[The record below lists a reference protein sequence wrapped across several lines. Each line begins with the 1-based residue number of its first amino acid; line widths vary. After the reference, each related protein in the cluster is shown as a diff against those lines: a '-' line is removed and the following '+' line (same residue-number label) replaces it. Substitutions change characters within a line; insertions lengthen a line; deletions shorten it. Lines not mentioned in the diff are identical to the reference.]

1 MVYKKYSQIH
11 KAAALHYCSFP
22 LKEKLLCVIMLFVK
36 GRDTVKR
43 SSLKSIIEAVKEELS
58 CGKNRTDTDELRFEA
73 FFRGAA
79 MRYISAN
86 KLATDIDA
94 LSSTFPEVFSKL
106 SKDSPVISA
115 AENVCNILSDIPDS
129 AWENNVQLI
138 GQLYQYFNSDAK
150 EAALSGLKRSVK
162 VGAENISAAT
172 QIFTPDWIVRYMTE
186 NTLGNA
192 FAGCC
197 SFDTSQLTYH
207 IAHEYTH
214 SPCAPEDISFLD
226 PCMGSGN
233 ILTAA
238 LDLFM
243 DLYTSMGYDRLE
255 AVKLCLSRNIFGLDI
270 DSRMRRMSHFALIM
284 RAAHYAPEI
293 LNCGITLNLYDTE
306 DLGGDNDFSRQFAGS
321 ALFGS
326 LLRPTVPPMSEN
338 SRAAKV
344 YELLTRKYSV
354 VVTNPPY
361 LSCGNMSSQL
371 LRFIKENYPDSR
383 ADLFSAFIQRCTELA
398 EPDGFLGFL
407 TPYVWMF
414 IQSYEKLRRMMFTER
429 TIESLVQFEYSAF
442 EEATVPVCAFTML
455 NRKTSSKGVYFRLT
469 EFRGGLEVQ
478 REKLLEAIASPDCS
492 YVFRADADDF
502 SKLPNAPAA
511 YWLSDNVRKLFSAY
525 PPLGSIA
532 APRKGNSTSD
542 NDRFLRL
549 WFEVDR
555 NKLNLD
561 STCIDRE
568 DTLQRRWFPY
578 NKGGG
583 YRKWYGFN
591 DYVIDWFDDGAEIR
605 AIPTAV
611 VANYRYFTKAG
622 LTWST
627 LTSGKFSIR
636 QFGNGYIF
644 DNGGCCIFDLGDKK
658 HFICALLNSKVFAY
672 IFGQLNP
679 TLNFQSGEVAK
690 FPVIYKR
697 SAEADR
703 LAAECTE
710 ISKAEYDSFET
721 SRDFKKHPLI

>member
-1 MVYKKYSQIH
+1 M
-11 KAAALHYCSFP
+11 
-22 LKEKLLCVIMLFVK
+22 
-36 GRDTVKR
+36 KR
-43 SSLKSIIEAVKEELS
+43 SSLKNITEAAKIVLNSTLS
-58 CGKNRTDTDELRFEA
+58 DDTLRFEA

-79 MRYISAN
+79 LRYIAAN
-86 KLATDIDA
+86 KLQTDKTA
-94 LSSTFPEVFSKL
+94 LSEAFPDIFPRLTAENA
-106 SKDSPVISA
+106 VISA
-115 AENVCNILSDIPDS
+115 SERVYQVLGDIPDATWKS
-129 AWENNVQLI
+129 NVQLI
-138 GQLYQYFNSDAK
+138 GRLYQYFNSDAK
-150 EAALSGLKRSVK
+150 EAALSGLKRNVK

-172 QIFTPDWIVRYMTE
+172 QIFTPHWIVRYMTE
-186 NTLGNA
+186 NTLGQA
-192 FAGCC
+192 FSSACG
-197 SFDTSQLTYH
+197 FDTSKLPYH
-207 IAHEYTH
+207 IRRDTEML
-214 SPCAPEDISFLD
+214 PCAPEDITFLD

-233 ILTAA
+233 ILAAA

-243 DLYTSMGYDRLE
+243 ELYISRGYDRLE
-255 AVKLCLSRNIFGLDI
+255 AAKLALTRNIFGLDI

-284 RAAHYAPEI
+284 KAADYAPEI
-293 LNCGITLNLYDTE
+293 LSCNIELNLCDTE
-306 DLGGDNDFSRQFAGS
+306 NLAGEDNFSRQFEGS
-321 ALFGS
+321 ELFGS
-326 LLRPTVPPMSEN
+326 LLRPTIPPEKQN
-338 SRAAKV
+338 TKAAKV
-344 YELLTRKYSV
+344 YELLTRKYDA

-371 LRFIKENYPDSR
+371 LGFIKANYPDSR

-398 EPDGFLGFL
+398 KPEGYLGFL
-407 TPYVWMF
+407 TPFVWLF

-429 TIESLVQFEYSAF
+429 TLESLVQFEYSAF
-442 EEATVPVCAFTML
+442 EEATVPVCAFTMR
-455 NRKTSSKGVYFRLT
+455 NCKIKCKGVYFRLT
-469 EFRGGLEVQ
+469 DFRGGLEVQ
-478 REKLLEAIASPDCS
+478 REKLLEAIASPECD
-492 YVFRADADDF
+492 YVFKADAEDF
-502 SKLPNAPAA
+502 NKLPNAPAA
-511 YWLSDNVRKLFSAY
+511 YWLSDSVRGLFTKY

-549 WFEVDR
+549 WFEVDK

-561 STCIDRE
+561 SNSINRAE
-568 DTLQRRWFPY
+568 TLEKRWFPY

-636 QFGNGYIF
+636 EFGNGYIF
-644 DNGGCCIFDLGDKK
+644 DNGGCCIFDLDDKK

-690 FPVIYKR
+690 FPVIYKK
-697 SAEADR
+697 SAEVDE
-703 LAAECTE
+703 LAAECVE
-710 ISKAEYDSFET
+710 ISKTEYDFFET

>member
-1 MVYKKYSQIH
+1 M
-11 KAAALHYCSFP
+11 
-22 LKEKLLCVIMLFVK
+22 
-36 GRDTVKR
+36 KR
-43 SSLKSIIEAVKEELS
+43 SSLKNITEAAKIVLNSTLS
-58 CGKNRTDTDELRFEA
+58 DDKLRFEA

-79 MRYISAN
+79 LRYIAAN
-86 KLATDIDA
+86 KMQTDKTA
-94 LSSTFPEVFSKL
+94 LSEAFPDIFPRLTAENA
-106 SKDSPVISA
+106 VISA
-115 AENVCNILSDIPDS
+115 SERVCQILDEIPDETWKS
-129 AWENNVQLI
+129 NVQLI
-138 GQLYQYFNSDAK
+138 GRLYQYFNSDAK
-150 EAALSGLKRSVK
+150 EAALSGLKRNVK

-172 QIFTPDWIVRYMTE
+172 QIFTPDWIVRYMTQ
-186 NTLGNA
+186 NTLGQA
-192 FAGCC
+192 FSSACG
-197 SFDTSQLTYH
+197 FDTSKLPYH
-207 IAHEYTH
+207 IRRGTEML
-214 SPCAPEDISFLD
+214 PCAPEDITFLD

-233 ILTAA
+233 ILAAA

-243 DLYTSMGYDRLE
+243 ELYISRGYDRLE
-255 AVKLCLSRNIFGLDI
+255 AAKLALTRNIFGLDI
-270 DSRMRRMSHFALIM
+270 DSRMRRMSHFSLIM
-284 RAAHYAPEI
+284 KAADYAPEI
-293 LNCGITLNLYDTE
+293 LSFNIELNLCDTE
-306 DLGGDNDFSRQFAGS
+306 NLSGEDNFSRQFEGS
-321 ALFGS
+321 ELFGS
-326 LLRPTVPPMSEN
+326 LLRPTIPPEKQN
-338 SRAAKV
+338 TNAAKV
-344 YELLTRKYSV
+344 YELLTRKYDA

-371 LRFIKENYPDSR
+371 LGFIKANYPDSR

-398 EPDGFLGFL
+398 KPEGYLGFL
-407 TPYVWMF
+407 TPFVWLF

-429 TIESLVQFEYSAF
+429 TLESLVQFEYSAF
-442 EEATVPVCAFTML
+442 EEATVPVCAFTMR
-455 NRKTSSKGVYFRLT
+455 NCKIKCKGVYFRLT
-469 EFRGGLEVQ
+469 DFRGGLEVQ
-478 REKLLEAIASPDCS
+478 REKLLEAITSPECD
-492 YVFRADADDF
+492 YVFKADAEDF
-502 SKLPNAPAA
+502 NKLPNAPAA
-511 YWLSDNVRKLFSAY
+511 YWLSDSVRGLFTKY

-549 WFEVDR
+549 WFEVDK

-561 STCIDRE
+561 SNSINRAE
-568 DTLQRRWFPY
+568 TLEKRWFPY

-636 QFGNGYIF
+636 EFGKGYIF
-644 DNGGCCIFDLGDKK
+644 DNGGCCIFDLDDKK

-690 FPVIYKR
+690 FPVIYKK
-697 SAEADR
+697 SAEVDE
-703 LAAECTE
+703 LAAECVE
-710 ISKAEYDSFET
+710 ISKAEYDFFET

>member
-1 MVYKKYSQIH
+1 MKEQ
-11 KAAALHYCSFP
+11 P
-22 LKEKLLCVIMLFVK
+22 LCGIILFVE

-43 SSLKSIIEAVKEELS
+43 SLLKNIAEDVKAELS
-58 CGKNRTDTDELRFEA
+58 CIIESEELRFEA

-79 MRYISAN
+79 LRYTEANRLPVAKKALISA
-86 KLATDIDA
+86 
-94 LSSTFPEVFSKL
+94 FPEVFPKL
-106 SKDSPVISA
+106 KTEKTIVSA
-115 AENVCNILSDIPDS
+115 AERVCRILDDIPDDS
-129 AWENNVQLI
+129 WKNNVQLI
-138 GQLYQYFNSDAK
+138 GRLYQYLNSGAK
-150 EAALSGLKRSVK
+150 EAALSGLKRNVK
-162 VGAENISAAT
+162 VGADNISAAT

-186 NTLGNA
+186 NTLGQVLA
-192 FAGCC
+192 RDCG
-197 SFDTSQLTYH
+197 FDVSKLPYH
-207 IAHEYTH
+207 IPRETEKL
-214 SPCAPEDISFLD
+214 PCAPEDITFLD
-226 PCMGSGN
+226 SCMGSGN
-233 ILTAA
+233 ILVAA
-238 LDLFM
+238 FDLFM
-243 DLYTSMGYDRLE
+243 ELYISRSYDRLE
-255 AVKLCLSRNIFGLDI
+255 AAKLCLSRNIFGLDI

-284 RAAHYAPEI
+284 RAADYAPEI
-293 LNCGITLNLYDTE
+293 LDCDVNLNLCDTAELYSE
-306 DLGGDNDFSRQFAGS
+306 DDFSRQFKDS
-321 ALFGS
+321 ELYGS
-326 LLRPTVPPMSEN
+326 LIRPTVPPTEHN
-338 SRAAKV
+338 SKAAKV
-344 YELLTRKYSV
+344 YELLTRKYDA

-371 LRFIKENYPDSR
+371 LSFIKANYPDSR

-398 EPDGFLGFL
+398 KPDGYLGFL

-414 IQSYEKLRRMMFTER
+414 IQSYEKLRRMLFTER
-429 TIESLVQFEYSAF
+429 TLESLVQFEYSAF
-442 EEATVPVCAFTML
+442 EEATVPVCAFTLL
-455 NRKTSSKGVYFRLT
+455 NQKAAGKGVYFRLT
-469 EFRGGLEVQ
+469 DFRGGLEVQ
-478 REKLLEAIASPDCS
+478 RAKLLEAISAPNCS
-492 YVFRADADDF
+492 YRFTVVADEF

-511 YWLSDNVRKLFSAY
+511 YWLSDNVRELFTKY

-549 WFEVDR
+549 WFEVDK
-555 NKLNLD
+555 NKLNLG
-561 STCIDRE
+561 STCIDKTE
-568 DTLQRRWFPY
+568 TLIKRWFPY

-591 DYVIDWFDDGAEIR
+591 DYVIDWYDDGAEIR

-636 QFGNGYIF
+636 EFGNGYIF

-658 HFICALLNSKVFAY
+658 NFICALLNSKVFAY

-697 SAEADR
+697 SALADK
-703 LAAECTE
+703 LAAECVE

>member
-1 MVYKKYSQIH
+1 M
-11 KAAALHYCSFP
+11 
-22 LKEKLLCVIMLFVK
+22 
-36 GRDTVKR
+36 KR
-43 SSLKSIIEAVKEELS
+43 SSLKNITEAAKIVLNSTLS
-58 CGKNRTDTDELRFEA
+58 DDKLRFEA

-79 MRYISAN
+79 LRYIAAN
-86 KLATDIDA
+86 KLQTDKTA
-94 LSSTFPEVFSKL
+94 LSEAFPDIFPRLTAENA
-106 SKDSPVISA
+106 VISA
-115 AENVCNILSDIPDS
+115 SERVCQILDEIPDETWKS
-129 AWENNVQLI
+129 NVQLI
-138 GQLYQYFNSDAK
+138 GRLYQYFNSDAK
-150 EAALSGLKRSVK
+150 EAALSGLKRNVK

-172 QIFTPDWIVRYMTE
+172 QIFTPHWIVRYMTE
-186 NTLGNA
+186 NTLGQA
-192 FAGCC
+192 FSSACG
-197 SFDTSQLTYH
+197 FDTSKLPYH
-207 IAHEYTH
+207 IRRDTEAI
-214 SPCAPEDISFLD
+214 PCAPEDITFLD

-233 ILTAA
+233 ILAAA

-243 DLYTSMGYDRLE
+243 ELYISRGYDRLE
-255 AVKLCLSRNIFGLDI
+255 AAKLALTRNIFGLDI

-284 RAAHYAPEI
+284 KAADYAPEI
-293 LNCGITLNLYDTE
+293 LSCNIELNLCDTE
-306 DLGGDNDFSRQFAGS
+306 NLAGEDNFSRQFEGS
-321 ALFGS
+321 ELFGS
-326 LLRPTVPPMSEN
+326 LLRPTIPPGKQN
-338 SRAAKV
+338 TKATKV
-344 YELLTRKYSV
+344 YELLTRKYDT

-371 LRFIKENYPDSR
+371 LGFIKANYPDSR

-398 EPDGFLGFL
+398 KPEGYLGFL
-407 TPYVWMF
+407 TPFVWLF

-429 TIESLVQFEYSAF
+429 TLESLVQFEYSAF
-442 EEATVPVCAFTML
+442 EEATVPVCAFTMR
-455 NRKTSSKGVYFRLT
+455 NCKIKCKGVYFRLT
-469 EFRGGLEVQ
+469 DFRGGLEVQ
-478 REKLLEAIASPDCS
+478 REKLLEAIASPECD
-492 YVFRADADDF
+492 YVFKADAEDF
-502 SKLPNAPAA
+502 NKLPNAPAA
-511 YWLSDNVRKLFSAY
+511 YWLSDSVRGLFTKY

-549 WFEVDR
+549 WFEVDK

-561 STCIDRE
+561 SNSINRAE
-568 DTLQRRWFPY
+568 TLEKRWFPY

-636 QFGNGYIF
+636 EFGNGYIF
-644 DNGGCCIFDLGDKK
+644 DNGGCCIFDLDDKK
-658 HFICALLNSKVFAY
+658 HFICALLNSKIFAY

-690 FPVIYKR
+690 FPVIYKK
-697 SAEADR
+697 SAEVDE
-703 LAAECTE
+703 LAAECVE
-710 ISKAEYDSFET
+710 ISKTEYDFFET

>member
-1 MVYKKYSQIH
+1 M
-11 KAAALHYCSFP
+11 
-22 LKEKLLCVIMLFVK
+22 
-36 GRDTVKR
+36 KR
-43 SSLKSIIEAVKEELS
+43 SSLKNITEAAKIVLNSTLS
-58 CGKNRTDTDELRFEA
+58 DDPLRFEA

-79 MRYISAN
+79 LRYIAAN
-86 KLATDIDA
+86 KLQTDKTA
-94 LSSTFPEVFSKL
+94 LSEAFPDIFPRLTAENA
-106 SKDSPVISA
+106 VISA
-115 AENVCNILSDIPDS
+115 SERVCQILDEIPDETWKS
-129 AWENNVQLI
+129 NVQLI
-138 GQLYQYFNSDAK
+138 GRLYQYFNSDAK
-150 EAALSGLKRSVK
+150 EAALSGLKRNVK

-172 QIFTPDWIVRYMTE
+172 QIFTPHWIVRYMTE
-186 NTLGNA
+186 NTLGQA
-192 FAGCC
+192 FSSACG
-197 SFDTSQLTYH
+197 FDTSKLPYH
-207 IAHEYTH
+207 IRRDTEAI
-214 SPCAPEDISFLD
+214 PCAPEDITFLD

-233 ILTAA
+233 ILAAA

-243 DLYTSMGYDRLE
+243 ELYISRGYDRLE
-255 AVKLCLSRNIFGLDI
+255 AAKLALTRNIFGLDI

-284 RAAHYAPEI
+284 KAADYAPEI
-293 LNCGITLNLYDTE
+293 LSCNIELNLCDTE
-306 DLGGDNDFSRQFAGS
+306 NLAGEDNFSRQFEGS
-321 ALFGS
+321 ELFGS
-326 LLRPTVPPMSEN
+326 LLRPTIPPKTHGTKAS
-338 SRAAKV
+338 KV
-344 YELLTRKYSV
+344 YELLTRKYDA

-371 LRFIKENYPDSR
+371 LGFIKANYPDSR

-398 EPDGFLGFL
+398 KPEGYLGFL
-407 TPYVWMF
+407 TPFVWLF
-414 IQSYEKLRRMMFTER
+414 IQSYEKLRRMMFTQR
-429 TIESLVQFEYSAF
+429 TLESLVQFEYSAF
-442 EEATVPVCAFTML
+442 EEATVPVCAFTMR
-455 NRKTSSKGVYFRLT
+455 NCKTECKGVYFRLT
-469 EFRGGLEVQ
+469 DFRGGLEVQ
-478 REKLLEAIASPDCS
+478 REKLLEAIASPECD
-492 YVFRADADDF
+492 YVFKADAEDF
-502 SKLPNAPAA
+502 NKLPNAPAA
-511 YWLSDNVRKLFSAY
+511 YWLSDSVRGLFTKY

-549 WFEVDR
+549 WFEVDK

-561 STCIDRE
+561 SNSINRAE
-568 DTLQRRWFPY
+568 TLEKRWFPY

-605 AIPTAV
+605 GIPTAV

-636 QFGNGYIF
+636 EFGNGYIF
-644 DNGGCCIFDLGDKK
+644 DNGGCCIFDLDDKK

-690 FPVIYKR
+690 FPVIYKK
-697 SAEADR
+697 SAEVDE
-703 LAAECTE
+703 LAAECVE

>member
-1 MVYKKYSQIH
+1 MKK
-11 KAAALHYCSFP
+11 
-22 LKEKLLCVIMLFVK
+22 
-36 GRDTVKR
+36 
-43 SSLKSIIEAVKEELS
+43 SSLKNIIEAVKTELS
-58 CGKNRTDTDELRFEA
+58 CESCKTYTDELRFEA

-79 MRYISAN
+79 MRYTEAN
-86 KLATDIDA
+86 KLPVKA
-94 LSSTFPEVFSKL
+94 LGSTFPEVFPQLPAEKT
-106 SKDSPVISA
+106 VVSA
-115 AENVCNILSDIPDS
+115 AERVCSILGDIPDDS
-129 AWENNVQLI
+129 WENNVQLI
-138 GQLYQYFNSDAK
+138 GRLYQYFNSDAK

-162 VGAENISAAT
+162 VGADNISAAT

-186 NTLGNA
+186 NTLGQILA
-192 FAGCC
+192 RSCG
-197 SFDTSQLTYH
+197 FDTSKLPYH
-207 IAHEYTH
+207 IPRKTD
-214 SPCAPEDISFLD
+214 SLPCSPEDITFLD

-233 ILTAA
+233 ILVAA

-243 DLYTSMGYDRLE
+243 EMYISHGYDRLE
-255 AVKLCLSRNIFGLDI
+255 AAKLCLSRNIFGLDI

-293 LNCGITLNLYDTE
+293 LDLDIKLNLCDSE
-306 DLGGDNDFSRQFAGS
+306 KLSGDDDFSRQFDNS
-321 ALFGS
+321 QLFGS
-326 LLRPTVPPMSEN
+326 LLRPAIPPVTQDSK
-338 SRAAKV
+338 AAKV
-344 YELLTRKYSV
+344 YELLTRKYDV

-361 LSCGNMSSQL
+361 LSCGNMSPQL
-371 LRFIKENYPDSR
+371 LSFIKANYPDSR

-398 EPDGFLGFL
+398 KPEGYLGFL

-429 TIESLVQFEYSAF
+429 TLESLVQFEYSAF

-455 NRKTSSKGVYFRLT
+455 NRRTVGKGVYFRLT
-469 EFRGGLEVQ
+469 DFRGGLEVQ
-478 REKLLEAIASPDCS
+478 KEKLLKAIAAPDCS
-492 YVFRADADDF
+492 YRFTADAEDF

-511 YWLSDNVRKLFSAY
+511 YWLSDNVRKLFSEY
-525 PPLGSIA
+525 PQLGSIA

-549 WFEVDR
+549 WFEVDK

-561 STCIDRE
+561 STSIDRAE
-568 DTLQRRWFPY
+568 TREKRWFPY

-644 DNGGCCIFDLGDKK
+644 DNGGCCIFDLDDKK
-658 HFICALLNSKVFAY
+658 DFICALLNSKVFAY

-690 FPVIYKR
+690 FPVIYKS

-703 LAAECTE
+703 LAAECVE
-710 ISKAEYDSFET
+710 ISKAEYDSYET